1 MYNLYLIAASHHE
14 ESHYLHSI
22 PSITNTMF
30 IPQQA
35 VYLYYDNW
43 TLEIDEIVLNMII
56 KLKRE
61 TQWKFDEF
69 PSWFVL
75 TVQHAVQ
82 TKTNILLTE
91 VDIKQRLDFLK
102 QRYTTFKEVVG
113 YKGVSYDVE
122 AKFVRVPDEIWVEIM
137 KLACLYGMDDI
148 KKEREVSVI
157 VLSDCTEEI
166 PTDESSCYE
175 VSGFKAE
182 VNSPGIVPPQTVRR
196 KLFAAD
202 VAPQV
207 DQESTNDMGMYFID
221 IGSDGSLVT
230 RLETGRVLP
239 KPDAAKT
246 EQAGPST
253 RSPNASSVASNSPL
267 RWWPHN
273 IRRPNF

>member
-137 KLACLYGMDDI
+137 KKTLFAAAYYHRDNPHFSQLACLYGMDDI

-182 VNSPGIVPPQTVRR
+182 VNSP
-196 KLFAAD
+196 
-202 VAPQV
+202 
-207 DQESTNDMGMYFID
+207 D